1 MQHQQPPLTPQQAQQ
16 PYPQASHN
24 RNSMS
29 RSVDPAAG
37 NDYAVQSPVHVK
49 TGSVSVPPQQHR
61 TGQPSEQVVPRPLPK
76 SDDYTP
82 CAREISTWGG
92 VDTDAATKI
101 GEQLEAWRPDMPHVQ
116 ELGNIDIPALTRS
129 LQCGIHGEVRLALDT
144 LAIVSNSPI
153 HAHFLQL
160 AYCDDLVDVLVDLA
174 EEQLDMLTENTV
186 EVSDEIQLN
195 SYEDQFRFCQLD
207 KYTVREEPV
216 FGTKDYDLDRA
227 VDRLLCI
234 TAILR
239 NVSFPGDM
247 NENHHALAEDTVMK
261 LFCSIIRYLGTRTML
276 LRSHANTLDFM
287 KDMVVLLSN
296 IAGAIELASREH
308 AFCFLHFLL
317 AFAPMPGPS
326 PAADGIEFQPYKPSL
341 HTYLPHAID
350 ALAKLLARDEPNRT
364 HFKTIF
370 ALDAA
375 NNPAHEL
382 LTRTFALAVSP
393 IPTKAQ
399 EQERHPQHPP
409 LLEMRKPFL
418 MQGLLS
424 ADILASLAPNYESG
438 LVRTW
443 LSSSEGQFA
452 PNLFRI
458 IRELSRQYEAP
469 QMYARNAPRGQP
481 RKDPELVYIVMVAVS
496 LLRRL
501 AEKARDPNT
510 PSSSI
515 PSDFLPSNDILFEA
529 TTLQSPEWTREGL
542 LQQLTSFYNLAA

>member
-1 MQHQQPPLTPQQAQQ
+1 MAG
-16 PYPQASHN
+16 HN
-24 RNSMS
+24 RNSLS
-29 RSVDPAAG
+29 RGMDPSAG
-37 NDYAVQSPVHVK
+37 NEYAVQSPAHVK
-49 TGSVSVPPQQHR
+49 MGSMSMPPGDPRQHR
-61 TGQPSEQVVPRPLPK
+61 LGSTSEPLVPRPLPK

-82 CAREISTWGG
+82 CAREISSWGG
-92 VDTDAATKI
+92 VDLESAARI
-101 GEQLEAWRPDMPHVQ
+101 GDQLESWRPDVPHAQ

-129 LQCGIHGEVRLALDT
+129 LQSGIHGEVRLALDT
-144 LAIVSNSPI
+144 LAIVSNSPN

-160 AYCDDLVDVLVDLA
+160 VYCDDLVDVMVDLA
-174 EEQLDMLTENTV
+174 EEQLDILTENTA

-195 SYEDQFRFCQLD
+195 SYEDQVRFCRQEQWHI
-207 KYTVREEPV
+207 REEPV

-234 TAILR
+234 TTIFR
-239 NVSFPGDM
+239 NVSFPGEG
-247 NENHHALAEDTVMK
+247 NENHHALGEDTVIK
-261 LFCSIIRYLGTRTML
+261 LLCSIIRYLGTRTML
-276 LRSHANTLDFM
+276 LRTHANTLDFM

-296 IAGAIELASREH
+296 VAGAVELASREH
-308 AFCFLHFLL
+308 ALCLLHFLL
-317 AFAPMPGPS
+317 AFAPLPGPTAS
-326 PAADGIEFQPYKPSL
+326 AQTLEFEPYDPRAHK
-341 HTYLPHAID
+341 YLPHAVD

-375 NNPAHEL
+375 NSSAHEL

-393 IPTKAQ
+393 IPDKAQ
-399 EQERHPQHPP
+399 EQERNPQFPP
-409 LLEMRKPFL
+409 LIEVRKPFL

-438 LVRTW
+438 LVKTW
-443 LSSSEGQFA
+443 LSAAEGQFA

-458 IRELSRQYEAP
+458 VRELSRQFEAP
-469 QMYARNAPRGQP
+469 QMYARGGPRGQP

-501 AEKARDPNT
+501 AEKARDPAV
-510 PSSSI
+510 PGSSI
-515 PSDFLPSNDILFEA
+515 PIDYLPSNSTLFEA

-542 LQQLTSFYNLAA
+542 LQQLTSFYNLGS